1 MSALRLL
8 PRLQSHFF
16 GGWLA
21 MLPFLL
27 VLAIPS
33 GFRVRHVYELAQY
46 LPMIGELEAGGVL
59 ADWLWF
65 TVALLNRVFTWS
77 LVLAAATVCCRS
89 MQGMSPRSAWHA
101 TWGTARE
108 ISIGGVLI
116 GLSMTALFAAVD
128 AYLQWA
134 NRELMDVAGT
144 WLLRSPIFV
153 NVVTFAGWL
162 LFFMPLAVSPML
174 SGGSTDAGSF
184 WQSSRC
190 VWGLA
195 LWRSRAVFVV
205 VFVGVI
211 LAYALPDVVWHGSI
225 NAVQLVNAD
234 VNLVEFNVHWSEWL
248 VGAIQ
253 ALWVFPMFA
262 AIFASLAEEVRL
274 RIRQSDANEM
284 IDTTLAV

>member
-1 MSALRLL
+1 MTTLRLL

-21 MLPFLL
+21 TLPFLL

-59 ADWLWF
+59 AEWLWF
-65 TVALLNRVFTWS
+65 TIALLNRVLTWS

-89 MQGMSPRSAWHA
+89 MQGMSPRSAWYA

-108 ISIGGVLI
+108 ISIAGVLI
-116 GLSMTALFAAVD
+116 GLSMTGLVAAVD
-128 AYLQWA
+128 AYLEWSNQ
-134 NRELMDVAGT
+134 ELMNVAGT
-144 WLLRSPIFV
+144 WLLRSPLFV

-162 LFFMPLAVSPML
+162 MLFMPFAISPMS
-174 SGGSTDAGSF
+174 SGSSTDAGNY
-184 WQSSRC
+184 WEASRR
-190 VWGLA
+190 VWKCA

-225 NAVQLVNAD
+225 NAVRLVTAD
-234 VNLVEFNVHWSEWL
+234 VDLVEFNVHWGEWL

-253 ALWVFPMFA
+253 ALWVFPMIA
-262 AIFASLAEEVRL
+262 AIFALLAEEAHL
-274 RIRQSDANEM
+274 RTRQSDMKEM
-284 IDTTLAV
+284 IDITRTR